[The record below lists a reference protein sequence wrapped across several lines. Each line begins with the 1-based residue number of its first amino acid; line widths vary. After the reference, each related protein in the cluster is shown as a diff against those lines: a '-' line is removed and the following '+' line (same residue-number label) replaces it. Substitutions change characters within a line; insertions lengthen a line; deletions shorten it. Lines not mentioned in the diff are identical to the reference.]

1 MKILI
6 LGADGMIG
14 HKMAQTLSN
23 YNLDIHLN
31 SRVHKRFLEKVFPKS
46 PIYQFDFLKQD
57 ILDLLDKVFPD
68 IILNAAGITIRRGSE
83 ILENAIKLNS
93 ALPKKI
99 DSWCKINQKRQI
111 HFSTDCVFSGS
122 KGNYLELDRPDA
134 KDNYGFTKGNGEV
147 NSEHTLTLRSSV
159 IGREIFNKTELLEWV
174 IENKNNKIKGFD
186 KAIYSGVTTLW
197 MSELVLKIL
206 YDFPSLSGIYNIS
219 SKPISKFE
227 LITKINELFKLN
239 IDIEKDSSFSSNKSL
254 NSNKFFSQTKF
265 DKPNWDS
272 MLLDLFNDS
281 LKNKSLY
288 NIDD

>member
-14 HKMAQTLSN
+14 HKMAQSLSN
-23 YNLDIHLN
+23 SNFEIHLN
-31 SRVHKRFLEKVFPKS
+31 SRFHKEFLEKIFPKS
-46 PIYQFDFLKQD
+46 IIHQFDFLNQD
-57 ILDLLDKVFPD
+57 ILELLNKVFPD
-68 IILNAAGITIRRGSE
+68 IILNTAGITIRRGSE
-83 ILENAIKLNS
+83 NLENSIKINS
-93 ALPKKI
+93 ELPNKI
-99 DSWCKINQKRQI
+99 DLWCKINIKRQI

-122 KGNYLELDRPDA
+122 KGNYQDLDKPDA

-147 NSEHTLTLRSSV
+147 NSEDTLTLRSSM

-174 IENKNNKIKGFD
+174 IENKRNKIKGFD
-186 KAIYSGVTTLW
+186 KAIYSGITTIW

-206 YDFPSLSGIYNIS
+206 NDFPALSGIYNIS
-219 SKPISKFE
+219 SLPISKFE
-227 LITKINELFKLN
+227 LITKINDLFKLN

-254 NSNKFFSQTKF
+254 NSNKFFSETRF
-265 DKPNWDS
+265 DKPDWDS
-272 MLLDLFNDS
+272 MLLDLYNDS

>member
-14 HKMAQTLSN
+14 HKMAQTFSN
-23 YNLDIHLN
+23 LNFEIHLN
-31 SRVHKRFLEKVFPKS
+31 TRTNKEFLEKIFPKS
-46 PIYQFDFLKQD
+46 HIHQFDFLNQG
-57 ILDLLDKVFPD
+57 ILELLNKVFPD

-93 ALPKKI
+93 ELPKKI
-99 DSWCKINQKRQI
+99 DSWCEFNKKRQI
-111 HFSTDCVFSGS
+111 HFSTDCVFSGL
-122 KGNYLELDRPDA
+122 KGNYQDLDKPDA
-134 KDNYGFTKGNGEV
+134 EDNYGFTKGNGEV
-147 NSEHTLTLRSSV
+147 NSEHTLTLRSSM

-174 IENKNNKIKGFD
+174 IENKNNRIKGFD
-186 KAIYSGVTTLW
+186 KAIYSGITTLW
-197 MSELVLKIL
+197 MSELVFKIL
-206 YDFPSLSGIYNIS
+206 NDFPALSGIYNIS
-219 SKPISKFE
+219 SQPISKFD

-272 MLLDLFNDS
+272 MLLDLYNDS